1 MKELLTKIKGSKLAR
16 RVTGAFVAAQ
26 GYATMAFAAP
36 NEDGKSM
43 MINAINLITDYA
55 IYAGA
60 LVLVYAIISYIF
72 AFKSQNA
79 EGQTNAIT
87 WLVCGAMMV
96 SIKAVLTF
104 IGVLS

>member
-36 NEDGKSM
+36 NEDGKGM
-43 MINAINLITDYA
+43 LIKAIELITDYA
-55 IYAGA
+55 VYAGSLVLIFA
-60 LVLVYAIISYIF
+60 LVSYIF

-79 EGQTNAIT
+79 EGQTNSIT
-87 WLVCGAMMV
+87 WMITGAMLV
-96 SIKAVLTF
+96 SIRAILSF
-104 IGVLS
+104 IGII

>member
-16 RVTGAFVAAQ
+16 RATGAFVAAQ
-26 GYATMAFAAP
+26 GYATMVFAAP
-36 NEDGKSM
+36 NEDGKSIM
-43 MINAINLITDYA
+43 VKAFELITDYA
-55 IYAGA
+55 VYAGA
-60 LVLVYAIISYIF
+60 LVLLYAIISYIF

-87 WLVCGAMMV
+87 WLVCGAMLV

-104 IGVLS
+104 IGVMA

>member
-36 NEDGKSM
+36 NEDGKG
-43 MINAINLITDYA
+43 MIIKAIELITDYA
-55 IYAGA
+55 VYAGA
-60 LVLVYAIISYIF
+60 LVLIFALVSYIF

-87 WLVCGAMMV
+87 WLITGAMLV
-96 SIKAVLTF
+96 SIRAILSF
-104 IGVLS
+104 IGII

>member
-1 MKELLTKIKGSKLAR
+1 MKELLTKIKGSKLAKR
-16 RVTGAFVAAQ
+16 ATVAFVAAQ
-26 GYATMAFAAP
+26 GYASLAFAAP

-60 LVLVYAIISYIF
+60 LVLVFALVSYIF

-87 WLVCGAMMV
+87 WFVTGAMLV
-96 SIKAVLTF
+96 SIKAILTF
-104 IGVLS
+104 IGVI

>member
-36 NEDGKSM
+36 NEDGKG
-43 MINAINLITDYA
+43 MIIKAIELITDYA
-55 IYAGA
+55 VYAGA
-60 LVLVYAIISYIF
+60 LVLIFALVSYIF

-87 WLVCGAMMV
+87 WLITGAMLV
-96 SIKAVLTF
+96 SIRVILSF
-104 IGVLS
+104 IGII